1 MYSVK
6 YERRRVSGRE
16 VMSVLQV
23 FKTFEGK
30 LEKIDEIQDGCWV
43 HMTDPSPEECKSV
56 IDRFGLEPDYVKA
69 ALDEEE
75 SPRIESEEG
84 QTLVIVDLPTVQ
96 PEGRTFLYNTIP
108 LGIVHCEKALITVCL
123 KESTIIDNFMEGRV
137 RGFSTTKKTRF
148 ILQLLYSNASRF
160 LQYLKQID
168 KASTM
173 VENELHKSMKNRELI
188 QMLKLEKS
196 LVYFSTSLTSNEM
209 VMEKLL
215 KTEYIRKYPEDT
227 DLLEDVIVENK
238 QAIEMCNIYRDI
250 LSGTMDAFASVI
262 SNNLNIVMKML
273 AALTIVLAIPSI
285 VSSFFGMNTGVPFAD
300 SIAGFWIV
308 VGISVT
314 LSAVTAILLWRKK
327 MF

>member
-1 MYSVK
+1 M
-6 YERRRVSGRE
+6 
-16 VMSVLQV
+16 LQV

-30 LEKIDEIQDGCWV
+30 LEKIDEIQDGCWI
-43 HMTDPSPEECKSV
+43 HLTDPGPEECKAV
-56 IDRFGLEPDYVKA
+56 IDRFGLEPDYIKA

-75 SPRIESEEG
+75 SPRCESEDG

-108 LGIVHCEKALITVCL
+108 LGIIHCEKALITVCL
-123 KESTIIDNFMEGRV
+123 KESTILDNFMEGRV

-173 VENELHKSMKNRELI
+173 IENELHKSLKNRELI

-227 DLLEDVIVENK
+227 ELLEDVIVENK

-285 VSSFFGMNTGVPFAD
+285 VSSFFGMNTGVPFAG

-308 VGISVT
+308 VGIAVT
-314 LSAVTAILLWRKK
+314 LTAVTATILWRKK

>member
-1 MYSVK
+1 MI
-6 YERRRVSGRE
+6 
-16 VMSVLQV
+16 VLQI
-23 FKTFEGK
+23 FKTFDGK
-30 LEKIDEIQDGCWV
+30 LIELNDIQDGCWV
-43 HMTDPSPEECKSV
+43 HLTDPDSEECAKV
-56 IDRFGLEPDYVKA
+56 IDLFGLEPDYVFA

-75 SPRIESEEG
+75 SPRIESEQG
-84 QTLVIVDLPTVQ
+84 QTLVIADLPMVQ
-96 PEGRTFLYNTIP
+96 PEGRTFLYSTIP
-108 LGIVHCEKALITVCL
+108 LGIIHCETALITVCL
-123 KESTIIDNFMEGRV
+123 KGSTIIDNFIEGRV
-137 RGFSTTKKTRF
+137 RGFSTIKKTRF
-148 ILQLLYSNASRF
+148 ILQILYRNASRF

-168 KASTM
+168 KASTL

-196 LVYFSTSLTSNEM
+196 LVYFSTSLTGNEM

-227 DLLEDVIVENK
+227 DLLEDVIIENK

-273 AALTIVLAIPSI
+273 AAITIVMAIPNM
-285 VSSFFGMNTGVPFAD
+285 VSGFFGMNTSVPWEG
-300 SIAGFWIV
+300 SIIGFWIV
-308 VGISVT
+308 IGIAVA
-314 LSAVTAILLWRKK
+314 LSAATAILLWRKK